1 MLSEI
6 PQAERPVED
15 VQDGE
20 PQPAAVAPFPSPGGL
35 HRFTRVTAQK
45 DLHAGAHSINK
56 TIRYADLPH
65 VTWE

>member
-20 PQPAAVAPFPSPGGL
+20 PQPAAVAPFPAPGGL

-45 DLHAGAHSINK
+45 VLHAHSINK
-56 TIRYADLPH
+56 TIRYAHFPH
-65 VTWE
+65 VTSE